1 MRVRQCV
8 WHTQTVGKIW
18 EHKKIKKKKNPA
30 TLLEYSSLANQHW
43 TSLCKI
49 PEASEP
55 MGGPLGKASSFQ
67 ILLPYLSLE
76 ED

>member
-1 MRVRQCV
+1 MSGILKQ
-8 WHTQTVGKIW
+8 WGKYGN
-18 EHKKIKKKKNPA
+18 IKKKQTHPA